1 MKRLRM
7 RPEGVVSKKSMGA
20 ASTEAHSRLYRV
32 RVRVRFRARV
42 RARARVRGRVRVSF
56 RVRVRVRSRPVFTC
70 KWLWQLS

>member
-32 RVRVRFRARV
+32 RVRVR
-42 RARARVRGRVRVSF
+42 
-56 RVRVRVRSRPVFTC
+56 VRVRLTTG
-70 KWLWQLS
+70 